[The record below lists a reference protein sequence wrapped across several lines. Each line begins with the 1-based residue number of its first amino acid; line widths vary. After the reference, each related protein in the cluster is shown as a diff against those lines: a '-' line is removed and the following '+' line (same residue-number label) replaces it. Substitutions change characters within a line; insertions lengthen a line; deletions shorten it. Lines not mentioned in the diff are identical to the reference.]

1 MDQAKVQMGM
11 WCLMSAPLI
20 MSNDLRK
27 MRPEFAEILLNRDAI
42 KIDQDPLGVQA
53 TRILRQGYIE
63 VYSKPVLPSYQDKY
77 SVAIGFLNRWTSGT
91 PIRVSFTLSA
101 LGLDHPSGYSAF
113 DIFERKPLGN
123 FSPKSTFSA
132 DVNPS
137 GFLLVKFDSIS
148 YLGVGGRK
156 VRYRR

>member
-1 MDQAKVQMGM
+1 MCVIKYIISQLNFKVEGVFD
-11 WCLMSAPLI
+11 PK
-20 MSNDLRK
+20 NVN
-27 MRPEFAEILLNRDAI
+27 LNFKK
-42 KIDQDPLGVQA
+42 KIC
-53 TRILRQGYIE
+53 QG
-63 VYSKPVLPSYQDKY
+63 KY

-137 GFLLVKFDSIS
+137 GDQILSFIKIIFLMDF
-148 YLGVGGRK
+148 
-156 VRYRR
+156 